1 LRRITIISL
10 AAAAA
15 LAAIA
20 PAAFATAAY
29 PAPAPAPMKTKKS
42 LQPLVQLSAERLLV
56 SDEVAAAKW
65 GTGKPIDDP
74 AREQQVI
81 DEAAAQARQLGTDP
95 AEVVRFFQDQI
106 AASKDVQRGLFR
118 LWHAEPSKA
127 PTTRPDLSQIRVKLN
142 SIDNELIQAIADT
155 DAVRSS
161 SACEG
166 RLTAAYRHTHHA
178 LRLDALHTFALRKAL
193 PHVCEA

>member
-1 LRRITIISL
+1 LRHITIV
-10 AAAAA
+10 
-15 LAAIA
+15 AIA
-20 PAAFATAAY
+20 SAAVLATIAPVASATTAP
-29 PAPAPAPMKTKKS
+29 PAPTKKLTKKS

-81 DEAAAQARQLGTDP
+81 DEAATQARQLGTDP

-118 LWHAEPSKA
+118 LWDAEPSKA
-127 PTTRPDLSQIRVKLN
+127 PTSRPDLSQIRIKLN
-142 SIDNELIQAIADT
+142 RIDSELVQAIADT
-155 DAVRSS
+155 GTVRSS
-161 SACEG
+161 SACES
-166 RLTAAYRHTHHA
+166 RLTAAYMRTGHA
-178 LRLDALHTFALRKAL
+178 LRLDALHAFALGRAL